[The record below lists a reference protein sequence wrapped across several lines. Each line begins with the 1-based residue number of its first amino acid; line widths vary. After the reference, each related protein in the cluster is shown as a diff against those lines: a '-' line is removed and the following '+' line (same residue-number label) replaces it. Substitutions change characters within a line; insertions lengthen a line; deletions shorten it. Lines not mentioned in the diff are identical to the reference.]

1 MVNLSALK
9 AAGLAPWFDILAL
22 LLWGTLLLKY
32 ALTGQLALLIH
43 PNYFAL
49 SVVAGII
56 LCLLGVGKLI
66 QAVKPQVSGGE
77 SVQHI
82 TLLPKNVGS
91 ILLILVA
98 IAGFLIPPTVL
109 ASQTAIQR
117 GLTEELPLT
126 RSQPESFR
134 ANSPPEERTLLDWIR
149 LLNVY
154 PEPDA
159 YTGDPVQIQGFVTHL
174 PQLPENYMMVSRF
187 VLTCCAVDAYPV
199 GLPVRL
205 EGSREDFPP
214 DSWVE
219 VDGEMA
225 TETLELNLEDANTN
239 SSSQPQR
246 QLVIHANAIEPI
258 PTPRNPYEY

>member
-1 MVNLSALK
+1 MVNFSALK

-22 LLWGTLLLKY
+22 LLWGALILKY
-32 ALTGQLALLIH
+32 ALTGELALLIH
-43 PNYFAL
+43 PNFFAL
-49 SVVAGII
+49 SAGAGV
-56 LCLLGVGKLI
+56 LLFLLGLGKLI
-66 QAVKPQVSGGE
+66 QMFQPQVSGGE
-77 SVQHI
+77 SVQHM

-91 ILLILVA
+91 SLLIVVA
-98 IAGFLIPPTVL
+98 IAGFIFPPTIL

-134 ANSPPEERTLLDWIR
+134 ANTSPEERTLLDWIR

-159 YTGDPVQIQGFVTHL
+159 YAGDPVQIQGFVTHL
-174 PQLPENYMMVSRF
+174 PQLPDNYMMVSRF

-205 EGSREDFPP
+205 EGTRDDFPP

-219 VDGEMA
+219 VSGEMA
-225 TETLELNLEDANTN
+225 TEILELNLEDPSNAPL
-239 SSSQPQR
+239 PQR
-246 QLVIHANAIEPI
+246 QLVIHADAVEPI